1 MNVERI
7 EKVSVHGDVSTL
19 YEAHPANLDG
29 EVLVRD
35 IEQFIRR
42 FVVLPNRTLL
52 PLALWSLGTHLF
64 DVFDSFAY
72 LVITSPTPRCGKSR
86 VLEIL
91 ALLCANPERTSN
103 ISEAAMFRLI
113 ERYKPTLLLDEMEQL
128 REKGERSQI
137 LRNLINAGNRRDAM
151 AIRCAEGGKAIER
164 CQVYCPKALAAIG
177 SLPDTITDRS
187 IAIRMQRRTFEERIE
202 RFLFQRAGI
211 KAREILGRIA
221 AWCKQHQNT
230 IQAAYSNAPDLEF
243 IEDRDAESWT
253 PLFSLLAV
261 ADPSRLEELRGCALI
276 LCGQKQDDAA
286 EEHIT
291 VRLIC
296 DAATVLHGDEKHI
309 ASAELLR
316 RLREIE
322 DSPWSS
328 PDFDRRRLA
337 KYLRGFGLRSKP
349 VRIGASTPRGYIAAE
364 IHERAS
370 RYNRGLCAT
379 SATSNIDKDL
389 PINGVAD
396 VALGEA
402 FCEANRK

>member
-7 EKVSVHGDVSTL
+7 EKVSEDGEVSKL
-19 YEAHPANLDG
+19 YEADPSNVDG

-42 FVVLPNRTLL
+42 FVVLPGRTLL
-52 PLALWSLGTHLF
+52 PLALWTVGTHLF
-64 DVFDSFAY
+64 GVFDSYAY

-91 ALLCANPERTSN
+91 SLLCANPERTSN

-113 ERYKPTLLLDEMEQL
+113 ERFKPTLLLDEMEQL
-128 REKGERSQI
+128 REKGERAQI
-137 LRNLINAGNRRDAM
+137 LRNLLNAGNRRDAM
-151 AIRCAEGGKAIER
+151 AIRCAEGGKTIER

-187 IAIRMQRRTFEERIE
+187 VVVRMQRRTLEEKIE
-202 RFLFQRAGI
+202 RFLFQRAERQ
-211 KAREILGRIA
+211 ARQILGRIA
-221 AWCKQHQNT
+221 AWSKQHQNT
-230 IQAAYSNAPDLEF
+230 IQVAYANAPDLEF

-261 ADPSRLEELRGCALI
+261 ADASRLAELRECAEV

-286 EEHIT
+286 EEHLT

-296 DAATVLHGDEKHI
+296 DAATVLHGDEKYI
-309 ASAELLR
+309 PSAELLR

-328 PDFDRRRLA
+328 PEFDARRSA
-337 KYLRGFGLRSKP
+337 NYLRGFGLRSKP
-349 VRIGASTPRGYIAAE
+349 VRIGDSTPRGYITAE
-364 IHERAS
+364 IRERAS
-370 RYNRGLCAT
+370 RYNRGLSAT
-379 SATSNIDKDL
+379 SATSNEPKDL
-389 PINGVAD
+389 QISDVAD
-396 VALGEA
+396 VAP
-402 FCEANRK
+402 